1 MLLRVLLDLMT
12 SKYQRAIMSKIIKTT
27 TGEASFVLEEVFDSE
42 EKANE
47 GTEPA
52 SQEVKSLEIKIDNT
66 KWRKDE

>member
-12 SKYQRAIMSKIIKTT
+12 LKYLMSKIIKTT
-27 TGEASFVLEEVFDSE
+27 TGEASFVLEEVFDNE

-52 SQEVKSLEIKIDNT
+52 SQEVKQLEIKIENT
-66 KWRKDE
+66 KWRKSE

>member
-12 SKYQRAIMSKIIKTT
+12 LKYQRAIMSKIIKTT
-27 TGEASFVLEEVFDSE
+27 TGEASFVLEEVFDNE

-52 SQEVKSLEIKIDNT
+52 SQEVKQLEIKIENT
-66 KWRKDE
+66 KWRKSE